1 MTTKQFEARAMR
13 KANILMKDDGKT
25 FSFFVYLINII
36 IKSGL
41 LQKFIDFLAHT
52 LPLKKT
58 YDDEEED

>member
-1 MTTKQFEARAMR
+1 MR
-13 KANILMKDDGKT
+13 KANMLMKDDGKT
-25 FSFFVYLINII
+25 FSFFVYLINLI